1 MSKDLEEWA
10 AIFMP
15 TRSERIAE
23 MYAAGAS
30 LQEIAEKFKDSKASI
45 SRYLIPYRPS
55 AAQVEEFIR
64 QHVQKVLR
72 SKPQK

>member
-1 MSKDLEEWA
+1 MSKDLKEWA

-30 LQEIAEKFKDSKASI
+30 LEEIAEKFKDSKASI

-55 AAQVEEFIR
+55 AEQVEEFIR
-64 QHVQKVLR
+64 EHVQKVLR
-72 SKPQK
+72 SKPKK